1 MQVQKMGHGAPL
13 RRREDLRLRLARL
26 QPPLVLLR
34 QHRLIRPRG
43 YHPVALL
50 LVRQLRK
57 PLYTV
62 RCRRRP
68 RRGRPRAPPRRP
80 GRTHALPRGP
90 AAPICIVLRVRLE
103 RRNVQRLAARREADP
118 PGGPE
123 RFSTPWG
130 PVGNQALNYFIYS
143 GSSGRG
149 AMAGSK
155 RQPWLRLWE
164 NRRSVVES
172 RTRRQRA
179 AGGSPRV
186 RGARRAHPRAEA
198 NEPSD
203 SAAELSRA
211 TFLSAG
217 KPEAGAAPGGG
228 GERSALARRGAA
240 VGSDGTFASAPA
252 PPLAS
257 LSLSASASS
266 PCSSTGFC
274 GLASAPAGHAR
285 PRP

>member
-130 PVGNQALNYFIYS
+130 PLAIKLSTTLYIQVRPDA
-143 GSSGRG
+143 GR
-149 AMAGSK
+149 
-155 RQPWLRLWE
+155 W
-164 NRRSVVES
+164 
-172 RTRRQRA
+172 
-179 AGGSPRV
+179 
-186 RGARRAHPRAEA
+186 
-198 NEPSD
+198 
-203 SAAELSRA
+203 
-211 TFLSAG
+211 
-217 KPEAGAAPGGG
+217 PG
-228 GERSALARRGAA
+228 
-240 VGSDGTFASAPA
+240 
-252 PPLAS
+252 
-257 LSLSASASS
+257 ASASRGCGS
-266 PCSSTGFC
+266 GRTG
-274 GLASAPAGHAR
+274 APWWSHGRDGNALRAALRECAGR
-285 PRP
+285 GVRTRVPRPTSRRTPRPSSRAPPS